1 MNAYHC
7 FRRILPV
14 AALLGATA
22 LTAPGAYA
30 NPAYVNTLLV
40 PGSTT
45 GLSGDTGLDAR
56 LGMFS
61 DIYYDPKRNEYWGLA
76 DRGPGGGTLSYDT
89 RVERFTLDVNP
100 TTGAISNFNVAQ
112 TVKFTDPNGL
122 ITPNANTPGTNFNGI
137 APSPTNSLGRSFDPE
152 GIIVNPATGNLLVS
166 SEYGPAVY
174 EFNRNGEL
182 LRKFTTPSNI
192 LPNGPNFAGDAGNT
206 TGMRTNRGFEGLAV
220 TPDGKYAFAMLQS
233 AMLNEGGGNGTFVRI
248 VKFDMA
254 TGEAVGQYIYEMA
267 GSSQGRGTSAL
278 VALNDHQFL
287 VLERNNRGLGVSGTE
302 TSPVNKSVFMID
314 IAGAT
319 DVSNRN
325 GINAAADPN
334 ALLTGN
340 TALQA
345 GIVKVTK
352 NPQFI
357 DLDAKPIAGDPGFLG
372 LSPEK
377 WEGLTIGPKLTNGQ
391 YLILAGTDN
400 DFSVTQNADGIQF
413 DVYFNPNTVERIQC
427 DLGTFDN
434 CFNVDA
440 AGAVGGSFG
449 GDTSGF
455 SLIPGVLQAYVS
467 QGTDLADYIAPVP
480 EPDTLAILG
489 FGLAGLVVARRR
501 KSN

>member
-1 MNAYHC
+1 MTAYHY

-22 LTAPGAYA
+22 LTAPSAYA

-40 PGSTT
+40 PGNTT
-45 GLSGDTGLDAR
+45 DLSGDTGLDAR

-76 DRGPGGGTLSYDT
+76 DRGPGGGTLSYNT

-100 TTGAISNFNVAQ
+100 TTGAISNFQVVQ

-152 GIIVNPATGNLLVS
+152 GIIINPATGNLLVS

-182 LRKFTTPSNI
+182 LRKFNTPSNI

-206 TGMRTNRGFEGLAV
+206 AGMRTNRGFEGLAV
-220 TPDGKYAFAMLQS
+220 TPDGKYAYAMLQS
-233 AMLNEGGGNGTFVRI
+233 AMLNEGGGNGTFARI
-248 VKFDMA
+248 VKFDMM
-254 TGEAVGQYIYEMA
+254 TGDAVGQYIYEMA

-287 VLERNNRGLGVSGTE
+287 VIERNNRGLGVSGTE
-302 TSPVNKSVFMID
+302 TTPANKNVFMID

-319 DVSNRN
+319 DVTNRN
-325 GINAAADPN
+325 GINAAPDIN

-345 GIVKVTK
+345 GVVKVTK
-352 NPQFI
+352 SAQFI
-357 DLDAKPIAGDPGFLG
+357 DLDANGQIGG

-377 WEGLTIGPKLTNGQ
+377 WEGLTIGPRLSNGQ

-413 DVYFNPNTVERIQC
+413 DVYFNPDTGQRIQC
-427 DLGTFDN
+427 DLGTFNN
-434 CFNVDA
+434 CLVVNADGSTGGGF
-440 AGAVGGSFG
+440 VGLTTDF
-449 GDTSGF
+449 D
-455 SLIPGVLQAYVS
+455 LIPGVLQAYAS
-467 QGTDLADYIAPVP
+467 QGTDLANYIAPVP
-480 EPDTLAILG
+480 EPGSLALLG
-489 FGLAGLVVARRR
+489 AALAGLGIARRR
-501 KSN
+501 RTVS